1 MRIVEVV
8 EAPSKTAVF
17 AFGRMN
23 PPTAGHKKLVN
34 TIMKQT
40 GDHYLFLGPS
50 KSASPATDPLTHE
63 QKVKYATA
71 MFPGIQLG
79 DSSVRTWVQAMQ
91 YLQKR
96 GYTDII
102 YVAGSDRANTFN
114 TLLNRYNGKDY
125 NFNSIKTVDAGT
137 RDPDSPGIE
146 GISASKMRELAM
158 RGDEKNFIRMT
169 PLPTKLAKTM
179 YDEVRKGMGVQKEPA

>member
-1 MRIVEVV
+1 
-8 EAPSKTAVF
+8 
-17 AFGRMN
+17 
-23 PPTAGHKKLVN
+23 
-34 TIMKQT
+34 MKQA

-71 MFPGIQLG
+71 MFPGVQLG
-79 DSSVRTWVQAMQ
+79 DSSIRTWVQAMQ

-125 NFNSIKTVDAGT
+125 NFKSIKTVDAGT

>member
-1 MRIVEVV
+1 
-8 EAPSKTAVF
+8 
-17 AFGRMN
+17 
-23 PPTAGHKKLVN
+23 
-34 TIMKQT
+34 
-40 GDHYLFLGPS
+40 
-50 KSASPATDPLTHE
+50 
-63 QKVKYATA
+63 

-125 NFNSIKTVDAGT
+125 NFTSIKTVDAGT

-146 GISASKMRELAM
+146 GISASKMRELAA

-169 PLPTKLAKTM
+169 PLPTKLGKNQCTMRYVKVWVYRGSQHKYEYSGVEKT
-179 YDEVRKGMGVQKEPA
+179 

>member
-34 TIMKQT
+34 TIMKQA
-40 GDHYLFLGPS
+40 GDHFLFLGPS

-114 TLLNRYNGKDY
+114 TL
-125 NFNSIKTVDAGT
+125 
-137 RDPDSPGIE
+137 
-146 GISASKMRELAM
+146 
-158 RGDEKNFIRMT
+158 
-169 PLPTKLAKTM
+169 
-179 YDEVRKGMGVQKEPA
+179 

>member
-8 EAPSKTAVF
+8 EAKSKTAVF
-17 AFGRMN
+17 PFGRMN

-34 TIMKQT
+34 TIMKQA
-40 GDHYLFLGPS
+40 GDHFLFLGPIQEQI
-50 KSASPATDPLTHE
+50 ATDPLTHE

-125 NFNSIKTVDAGT
+125 NFKS
-137 RDPDSPGIE
+137 
-146 GISASKMRELAM
+146 L
-158 RGDEKNFIRMT
+158 
-169 PLPTKLAKTM
+169 LKLWTQALEIPM
-179 YDEVRKGMGVQKEPA
+179 LN